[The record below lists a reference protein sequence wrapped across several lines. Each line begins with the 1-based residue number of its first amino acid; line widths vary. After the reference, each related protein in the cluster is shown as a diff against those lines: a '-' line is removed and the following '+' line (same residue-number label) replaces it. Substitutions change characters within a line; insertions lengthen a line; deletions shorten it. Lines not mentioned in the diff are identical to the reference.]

1 VYIAKDGSEACI
13 SLNPPKA
20 YCAQNGAVKE
30 VRLELEF
37 KRYETYEDKTKRGVQ
52 TQGVTGIRRGGQG
65 IREDT
70 LTPS

>member
-37 KRYETYEDKTKRGVQ
+37 KRYEAYEDKTKRGVQ